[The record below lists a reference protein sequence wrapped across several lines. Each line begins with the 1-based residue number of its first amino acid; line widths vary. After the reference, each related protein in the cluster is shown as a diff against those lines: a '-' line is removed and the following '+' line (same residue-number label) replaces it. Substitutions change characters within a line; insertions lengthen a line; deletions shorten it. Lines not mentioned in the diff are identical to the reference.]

1 MRKCCETFNYLYV
14 WLFNLNAFFHV
25 LTRLTGQSWQ
35 RSLNKYC
42 RPWGSDKQ
50 SRRYMQV
57 SWKWNRTN
65 WATTSSINWNGHVRR
80 DNLLRSQRQRVA
92 VRRVR
97 FIVDK
102 TPKYRLCKRQKQ
114 VLRHVVAQLKFLLCI
129 QACGINHK
137 PIHGIMNTKGG
148 LWLFGNSLYQS
159 PSFVKNEKWP
169 GPNHSWMNWPFPH
182 NVHRVP
188 LCRYDTVV

>member
-1 MRKCCETFNYLYV
+1 
-14 WLFNLNAFFHV
+14 
-25 LTRLTGQSWQ
+25 
-35 RSLNKYC
+35 
-42 RPWGSDKQ
+42 
-50 SRRYMQV
+50 MQV

-65 WATTSSINWNGHVRR
+65 WAATSSINWNGHVRP

-114 VLRHVVAQLKFLLCI
+114 VLRHVVAQLKLLLCI
-129 QACGINHK
+129 QACCINHK

-148 LWLFGNSLYQS
+148 LWLFGNPLYQS

-169 GPNHSWMNWPFPH
+169 GPNRSWMNWPFPH
-182 NVHRVP
+182 NVHWVP
-188 LCRYDTVV
+188 LLLLWHCSIGKKCLKLPKTLIQLSWGYKQQFGFHHAPMLLERVL